1 MLDILHYE
9 FIQNA
14 IIAGLLVSIA
24 SGIIG
29 SLIVVNRMVFLA
41 GGIAHTSYG
50 GIGLAVY
57 FGLPI
62 FLGASVFAVGAAL
75 LMAIITLN
83 QRDKIDTF
91 IGLIWAVGMA
101 IGIIFVDL
109 TPGYNVDLMS
119 YLFGS
124 ILAVSND
131 DITYMSILLIAIII
145 IVTLFYR
152 EILAVSYDSE
162 YANLRGIN
170 VKFFYTLILILSA
183 LTVVIAIKVVGL
195 ILVIALLTIPI
206 YIAEKVSTSLG
217 TMMFVSGVLSSVFT
231 LVGLWFSYQFDL
243 TSGASIIL
251 VSAFGL
257 TLFLFTTKVLTNE
270 TTISFLFF
278 MSKLSASVYFVC
290 Y

>member
-14 IIAGLLVSIA
+14 IMAGLLVSIA

-41 GGIAHTSYG
+41 GGMAHTSYG

-124 ILAVSND
+124 ILAVSNE

-162 YANLRGIN
+162 YASLRGIN

-257 TLFLFTTKVLTNE
+257 TLFLFTTKVLT
-270 TTISFLFF
+270 
-278 MSKLSASVYFVC
+278 K
-290 Y
+290 

>member
-14 IIAGLLVSIA
+14 IMAGILVSIA

-50 GIGLAVY
+50 GIGVAVY

-62 FLGASVFAVGAAL
+62 FLGASTFAVLAAL

-101 IGIIFVDL
+101 IGIILVDL

-124 ILAVSND
+124 ILAVSRE
-131 DITYMSILLIAIII
+131 DITYMSTLLIIITL
-145 IVTLFYR
+145 IVTFFYR
-152 EILAVSYDSE
+152 EILAVSYDSQ
-162 YANLRGIN
+162 YAKLRGIN

-183 LTVVIAIKVVGL
+183 LTIVIAIKIVGL

-206 YIAEKVSTSLG
+206 YIAEKLSNTLYM
-217 TMMFVSGVLSSVFT
+217 MMFISGILSSVFT
-231 LVGLWFSYQFDL
+231 LVGLWFSYTFDI

-251 VSAFGL
+251 VSAICL
-257 TLFLFTTKVLTNE
+257 CLFLIITRLTN
-270 TTISFLFF
+270 
-278 MSKLSASVYFVC
+278 K
-290 Y
+290 

>member
-1 MLDILHYE
+1 MLEILSYE

-14 IIAGLLVSIA
+14 ILAGLLVSIA

-62 FLGASVFAVGAAL
+62 FLGASVFAVAAAL

-124 ILAVSND
+124 ILAVSSD
-131 DITYMSILLIAIII
+131 DLTYMSILLTVIII

-152 EILAVSYDSE
+152 EILAVSYDSQ
-162 YANLRGIN
+162 YAKLRGIN
-170 VKFFYTLILILSA
+170 VKFFYTLILVLSA

-206 YIAEKVSTSLG
+206 YIAEKLSNSLG
-217 TMMFVSGVLSSVFT
+217 IMMIISGILSSIFT
-231 LVGLWFSYQFDL
+231 LVGLWFSYQFDV

-251 VSAFGL
+251 ISAVSL
-257 TLFLFTTKVLTNE
+257 ILFLIISKVL
-270 TTISFLFF
+270 
-278 MSKLSASVYFVC
+278 KKQY
-290 Y
+290 

>member
-1 MLDILHYE
+1 MLEVLNFQ

-29 SLIVVNRMVFLA
+29 SLIVVNRMVFLS

-62 FLGASVFAVGAAL
+62 FLGASLFAVGASL
-75 LMAIITLN
+75 IMAYLTLN
-83 QRDKIDTF
+83 KRDRLDTF
-91 IGLIWAVGMA
+91 IGLMWAIGMA
-101 IGIIFVDL
+101 IGIIFIDL

-124 ILAVSND
+124 ILAVSTS
-131 DITYMSILLIAIII
+131 DIYCMSSLLFIII
-145 IVTLFYR
+145 LIITFWYR
-152 EILAVSYDSE
+152 NILAVSYDSQ
-162 YANLRGIN
+162 YASLQGVN
-170 VKFFYTLILILSA
+170 VKFFYTLILVLSA

-206 YIAEKVSTSLG
+206 YIAERLSNSLLS
-217 TMMFVSGVLSSVFT
+217 MMIISSILSSVFT
-231 LVGLWFSYQFDL
+231 LCGLYFSYQFDL
-243 TSGASIIL
+243 TSGASIIMISALSLGVFL
-251 VSAFGL
+251 VGQKIAFHL
-257 TLFLFTTKVLTNE
+257 TK
-270 TTISFLFF
+270 S
-278 MSKLSASVYFVC
+278 
-290 Y
+290 

>member
-1 MLDILHYE
+1 MIDALNYE

-14 IIAGLLVSIA
+14 LMAGILVSIA

-57 FGLPI
+57 FGIPI
-62 FLGASVFAVGAAL
+62 FLGASLFAVCAAL
-75 LMAIITLN
+75 LIAFVTIKN
-83 QRDKIDTF
+83 RDRTDIF

-101 IGIIFVDL
+101 IGILFVDM

-124 ILAVSND
+124 ILAVSNED
-131 DITYMSILLIAIII
+131 LWYMSILVILIVSF
-145 IVTLFYR
+145 VTFWYR
-152 EILAVSYDSE
+152 DILAVSYDSE
-162 YANLRGIN
+162 YALLRGVN
-170 VKFFYTLILILSA
+170 VRLFYTLILVFSA
-183 LTVVIAIKVVGL
+183 LCVVIAIKIVGL

-206 YIAEKVSTSLG
+206 YIAEKLSNSLYI
-217 TMMFVSGVLSSVFT
+217 MMFFSSIISIIFT
-231 LVGLWFSYQFDL
+231 LFGLFISYNYDI

-251 VSAFGL
+251 VSAVSL
-257 TLFLFTTKVLTNE
+257 LLFYVITELIKYPNFRKNE
-270 TTISFLFF
+270 NR
-278 MSKLSASVYFVC
+278 
-290 Y
+290 

>member
-1 MLDILHYE
+1 MLEALNYE

-14 IIAGLLVSIA
+14 IIAGVLVSFA

-62 FLGASVFAVGAAL
+62 FLGASLFAVAAAI
-75 LMAIITLN
+75 LMAFITLN

-124 ILAVSND
+124 ILAVSNED
-131 DITYMSILLIAIII
+131 LRYMSILLGATVF
-145 IVTLFYR
+145 IVTIFYR
-152 EILAVSYDSE
+152 QILAVSYDSL
-162 YANLRGIN
+162 YASLRGIN
-170 VKFFYTLILILSA
+170 VKFFYTLILVLSA

-206 YIAEKVSTSLG
+206 YIAQKLSNSLG
-217 TMMFVSGVLSSVFT
+217 FMMFISGILSTAFT
-231 LVGLWFSYQFDL
+231 LTGLYISYNYDL

-251 VSAFGL
+251 ISAFAL
-257 TLFLFTTKVLTNE
+257 SIFLLGE
-270 TTISFLFF
+270 
-278 MSKLSASVYFVC
+278 KLLKR
-290 Y
+290 

>member
-1 MLDILHYE
+1 MLDVLAYE

-14 IIAGLLVSIA
+14 IIAGLLVSFA

-50 GIGLAVY
+50 GIGIAVY

-62 FLGASVFAVGAAL
+62 FLGASAFAVLAAL
-75 LMAIITLN
+75 LMALITLN

-124 ILAVSND
+124 ILAVTND
-131 DITYMSILLIAIII
+131 DLIYMGVLLSSIIT

-152 EILAVSYDSE
+152 EILAVSYDSL
-162 YANLRGIN
+162 YASLRGIN
-170 VKFFYTLILILSA
+170 IKFFYTLILVLSA
-183 LTVVIAIKVVGL
+183 LTIVIAIKVVGL

-206 YIAEKVSTSLG
+206 YISEKLSNSLG
-217 TMMFVSGVLSSVFT
+217 TMMFISGLLSSVFSLT
-231 LVGLWFSYQFDL
+231 GLLFSYQFDI

-251 VSAFGL
+251 VSTVSLGI
-257 TLFLFTTKVLTNE
+257 FLFISKVVTK
-270 TTISFLFF
+270 
-278 MSKLSASVYFVC
+278 
-290 Y
+290 